1 MFHWGHAHWRVQ
13 ELAARYSVRD
23 TENGWRIVESVVEE
37 QVLLHAGQRLP
48 GEDGEGGELEIPEE
62 L

>member
-1 MFHWGHAHWRVQ
+1 MRQ
-13 ELAARYSVRD
+13 
-23 TENGWRIVESVVEE
+23 TEAGWRIVESQVEE

-48 GEDGEGGELEIPEE
+48 GDDGPDDELGEIPDE